1 MFTCDVRALAQTDA
15 LRATETGRWTR
26 SAEPAQN
33 RKEGPTDTRDPRDA
47 RGGPTVLRMR
57 AAGRRAHAGEGGPR
71 GGDPPRPS
79 PLRGRAGSMV
89 SCSLFC

>member
-57 AAGRRAHAGEGGPR
+57 AAGRRARAGEGGAGQR
-71 GGDPPRPS
+71 SVRRVTTAAD
-79 PLRGRAGSMV
+79 GRA
-89 SCSLFC
+89 LR

>member
-1 MFTCDVRALAQTDA
+1 MFTCDVRALAHTDA

-33 RKEGPTDTRDPRDA
+33 RKEGPTDTRDRRDA

-57 AAGRRAHAGEGGPR
+57 AVGR
-71 GGDPPRPS
+71 
-79 PLRGRAGSMV
+79 RGRAGEGALGRARCTV
-89 SCSLFC
+89 RLRRAAVY